1 MDQHITDLTGIAV
14 VASVAVIGGLAL
26 IGLRQPAIV
35 GYILAG
41 VLLGPSGL
49 ALIRRSEDLITLA
62 ELGVLMLLFLIAMEL
77 SIRAFVAVL
86 RTALLCALLQIAL
99 ALALTFLLALLM
111 NWPVKTAVLLGFIVS
126 LSSTAVA
133 IKMLEDI
140 GELRTHI
147 GRITV
152 GVLIAQDLAVV
163 PMLIVAGAMAG
174 EGHFTYI
181 VAIKVAVSVA
191 LLAAL
196 IWYLSRRQRV
206 GLPIQR
212 LMRGKTDVIPLAAL
226 AFCFAAAAVSGS
238 IGLSAAYGAFLAGLL
253 LGNSTVRAVTLRAT
267 LPIQSVLMVVFFLS
281 IGLLLDLRYVWQEL
295 PTVLALLVAVVVIKT
310 VSNVA
315 CLRLLGEP
323 WERAFPAGLVMG
335 QIGEFSFV
343 LAAIGAGTGLLS
355 PEDERLAIAVI
366 ALSLLTS
373 PLWLISARRF
383 HDVAAGGIFSLRA
396 ALREVYDT
404 EITTAGRIA
413 ALLRHCGAVAAAFVT
428 RAGSTLGSRFGRRL
442 SQRRHR

>member
-1 MDQHITDLTGIAV
+1 MDQQITDLTGIAV
-14 VASVAVIGGLAL
+14 VASVAVIRGLASIRL
-26 IGLRQPAIV
+26 HQPAIV

-49 ALIRRSEDLITLA
+49 ALIRRSEDVITLA

-77 SIRAFVAVL
+77 SIRAFVTVL
-86 RTALLCALLQIAL
+86 RTALLCALLQLAL
-99 ALALTFLLALLM
+99 ALALTFLLALFM

-181 VAIKVAVSVA
+181 VAIKVAASIA

-253 LGNSTVRAVTLRAT
+253 IGNSTVRAVALRAT

-295 PTVLALLVAVVVIKT
+295 PTVLALLVAVVAVKT

-315 CLRLLGEP
+315 CLRLLGES

-343 LAAIGAGTGLLS
+343 LAAIGAGGGLLS
-355 PEDERLAIAVI
+355 PDDYRLAIAII
-366 ALSLLTS
+366 ALSLLAS
-373 PLWLISARRF
+373 PLWLISVRRF
-383 HDVAAGGIFSLRA
+383 HHVAAGGILSVRG
-396 ALREVYDT
+396 ALREVYGT
-404 EITTAGRIA
+404 EISTVARIGA
-413 ALLRHCGAVAAAFVT
+413 FLRHVSAV
-428 RAGSTLGSRFGRRL
+428 LLSRRG
-442 SQRRHR
+442 

>member
-1 MDQHITDLTGIAV
+1 MDQQITDLTGIAV
-14 VASVAVIGGLAL
+14 VASVAVIVGLAL
-26 IGLRQPAIV
+26 IRLRQPAIV

-49 ALIRRSEDLITLA
+49 ALVSRTEGLITLA

-77 SIRAFVAVL
+77 SIRAFVTVL
-86 RTALLCALLQIAL
+86 RTALLCALLQIGVAL
-99 ALALTFLLALLM
+99 GLTFLLALLM

-133 IKMLEDI
+133 VKILEDI
-140 GELRTHI
+140 GELRTHV

-174 EGHFTYI
+174 EGRFTY
-181 VAIKVAVSVA
+181 VVGIKVAVSVA

-196 IWYLSRRQRV
+196 IWYLSRRRRV

-226 AFCFAAAAVSGS
+226 AFCFAAAAVSAS

-253 LGNSTVRAVTLRAT
+253 IGNSAVRAVTLRAT

-295 PTVLALLVAVVVIKT
+295 PTVLALLVSVVVVKT

-323 WERAFPAGLVMG
+323 WERAFPVGLVMG

-343 LAAIGAGTGLLS
+343 LAAIGDGGGLLS
-355 PEDERLAIAVI
+355 PDDYRLAIAVI
-366 ALSLLTS
+366 VLSLLAS
-373 PLWLISARRF
+373 PLWLMSVRRF
-383 HDVAAGGIFSLRA
+383 HHVAARGVLSMRE
-396 ALREVYDT
+396 ALREVYGT
-404 EITTAGRIA
+404 EISTAARIGAFLRHVAMAAA
-413 ALLRHCGAVAAAFVT
+413 ALV
-428 RAGSTLGSRFGRRL
+428 SRRG
-442 SQRRHR
+442 

>member
-1 MDQHITDLTGIAV
+1 MDQQITDLTGIAV

-26 IGLRQPAIV
+26 MRLRQPAIV

-41 VLLGPSGL
+41 VLLGPGGL
-49 ALIRRSEDLITLA
+49 ALISRTEGLITLA

-77 SIRAFVAVL
+77 SIRAFVTVL
-86 RTALLCALLQIAL
+86 RTALLCALLQIGVAL
-99 ALALTFLLALLM
+99 GLTFLLALLM

-133 IKMLEDI
+133 VKILEDI
-140 GELRTHI
+140 GELRTHV

-174 EGHFTYI
+174 EGRFTY
-181 VAIKVAVSVA
+181 VVGIKVTVSVA

-196 IWYLSRRQRV
+196 IWYLSRRRRV

-226 AFCFAAAAVSGS
+226 AFCFAGAAVSAS

-253 LGNSTVRAVTLRAT
+253 IGNSAVRAVTLRAT

-295 PTVLALLVAVVVIKT
+295 PTVLALLVSVVVLKT

-343 LAAIGAGTGLLS
+343 LAAIGAGGGLLS
-355 PEDERLAIAVI
+355 PDDYRLAIAVI
-366 ALSLLTS
+366 VLSLLAS
-373 PLWLISARRF
+373 PLWLMSVRRF
-383 HDVAAGGIFSLRA
+383 HHVAAGGVLSMRE
-396 ALREVYDT
+396 ALREVYGT
-404 EITTAGRIA
+404 EISTAARIGA
-413 ALLRHCGAVAAAFVT
+413 FARHVAMVAAALV
-428 RAGSTLGSRFGRRL
+428 SRKG
-442 SQRRHR
+442 

>member
-1 MDQHITDLTGIAV
+1 MDQQITDLTGIAV

-26 IGLRQPAIV
+26 IRLHQPAIV

-86 RTALLCALLQIAL
+86 RTALSCALLQIAL

-111 NWPVKTAVLLGFIVS
+111 NWPVKTAMLLGSIVS

-181 VAIKVAVSVA
+181 VAIKVAASIA

-196 IWYLSRRQRV
+196 IRYLSRRQRV

-212 LMRGKTDVIPLAAL
+212 LMRGKTDVIPLSAL
-226 AFCFAAAAVSGS
+226 AFCFASAAVSAS
-238 IGLSAAYGAFLAGLL
+238 IGLSAAHGAFLAGLL
-253 LGNSTVRAVTLRAT
+253 IGNSAVRAVTLRAT
-267 LPIQSVLMVVFFLS
+267 LPIQSVLMVVFS
-281 IGLLLDLRYVWQEL
+281 CRSGCCSTCATCGRSCQPCW
-295 PTVLALLVAVVVIKT
+295 PC
-310 VSNVA
+310 
-315 CLRLLGEP
+315 CLR
-323 WERAFPAGLVMG
+323 W
-335 QIGEFSFV
+335 S
-343 LAAIGAGTGLLS
+343 LS
-355 PEDERLAIAVI
+355 
-366 ALSLLTS
+366 
-373 PLWLISARRF
+373 RR
-383 HDVAAGGIFSLRA
+383 
-396 ALREVYDT
+396 
-404 EITTAGRIA
+404 
-413 ALLRHCGAVAAAFVT
+413 
-428 RAGSTLGSRFGRRL
+428 
-442 SQRRHR
+442 

>member
-14 VASVAVIGGLAL
+14 VASVAVISGLAL
-26 IGLRQPAIV
+26 IRLRQPAIV

-49 ALIRRSEDLITLA
+49 ALIGRTEGLITLA

-77 SIRAFVAVL
+77 SIRAFVTVL
-86 RTALLCALLQIAL
+86 RTALLCALLQIGVAL
-99 ALALTFLLALLM
+99 GLTFLLALLM

-163 PMLIVAGAMAG
+163 PMLIVAAAMAG

-206 GLPIQR
+206 GAADTAIDEGQDRRHSVGHAGVLLCRCRRERQYRPLR
-212 LMRGKTDVIPLAAL
+212 CLWRVFGGVTDRQLHRPCRHPARDAAD
-226 AFCFAAAAVSGS
+226 
-238 IGLSAAYGAFLAGLL
+238 SARSEAEGTDFREV
-253 LGNSTVRAVTLRAT
+253 LGFVD
-267 LPIQSVLMVVFFLS
+267 QM
-281 IGLLLDLRYVWQEL
+281 
-295 PTVLALLVAVVVIKT
+295 
-310 VSNVA
+310 
-315 CLRLLGEP
+315 LRLL
-323 WERAFPAGLVMG
+323 L
-335 QIGEFSFV
+335 IG
-343 LAAIGAGTGLLS
+343 
-355 PEDERLAIAVI
+355 
-366 ALSLLTS
+366 
-373 PLWLISARRF
+373 
-383 HDVAAGGIFSLRA
+383 
-396 ALREVYDT
+396 
-404 EITTAGRIA
+404 
-413 ALLRHCGAVAAAFVT
+413 
-428 RAGSTLGSRFGRRL
+428 
-442 SQRRHR
+442 

>member
-1 MDQHITDLTGIAV
+1 MDQQITDLTGIAV

-26 IGLRQPAIV
+26 IRLRQPAIV

-49 ALIRRSEDLITLA
+49 ALISRTEGLITAA

-77 SIRAFVAVL
+77 SIRAFVTVL
-86 RTALLCALLQIAL
+86 RTALLCALLQIGVAL
-99 ALALTFLLALLM
+99 GLTFLLALIM

-253 LGNSTVRAVTLRAT
+253 IGNSTVRAVTLRAT

-343 LAAIGAGTGLLS
+343 LAAIGAGGGLLS
-355 PEDERLAIAVI
+355 PDDYRLAIAVI
-366 ALSLLTS
+366 ALSLLAS
-373 PLWLISARRF
+373 PLWLISVRRF
-383 HDVAAGGIFSLRA
+383 HNVAAGGILSMRE
-396 ALREVYDT
+396 ALREVYGT
-404 EITTAGRIA
+404 EISTVARIG
-413 ALLRHCGAVAAAFVT
+413 ALLRHVATVAAA
-428 RAGSTLGSRFGRRL
+428 LLSRRG
-442 SQRRHR
+442 

>member
-1 MDQHITDLTGIAV
+1 MDQQITDLTGIAV

-26 IGLRQPAIV
+26 IRLRQPAIV

-49 ALIRRSEDLITLA
+49 ALISRTEGLITLA

-77 SIRAFVAVL
+77 SIRAFVTVL
-86 RTALLCALLQIAL
+86 RTALLCALLQIGVAL
-99 ALALTFLLALLM
+99 GLTFLLALLM

-133 IKMLEDI
+133 VKILEDI
-140 GELRTHI
+140 GELRTHV

-174 EGHFTYI
+174 EGRFTY
-181 VAIKVAVSVA
+181 VVGIKVAFSVA

-196 IWYLSRRQRV
+196 IWYLSRRRRV

-226 AFCFAAAAVSGS
+226 AFCFAAAAVSAS

-253 LGNSTVRAVTLRAT
+253 IGNSAVRAVTLRAT

-295 PTVLALLVAVVVIKT
+295 PTVLALLVSVVVVKT
-310 VSNVA
+310 VSNVGVSA
-315 CLRLLGEP
+315 CSASRGSAP
-323 WERAFPAGLVMG
+323 FPPA
-335 QIGEFSFV
+335 S
-343 LAAIGAGTGLLS
+343 
-355 PEDERLAIAVI
+355 
-366 ALSLLTS
+366 
-373 PLWLISARRF
+373 
-383 HDVAAGGIFSLRA
+383 
-396 ALREVYDT
+396 
-404 EITTAGRIA
+404 
-413 ALLRHCGAVAAAFVT
+413 
-428 RAGSTLGSRFGRRL
+428 
-442 SQRRHR
+442 

>member
-1 MDQHITDLTGIAV
+1 MDQQITNLTGIAV
-14 VASVAVIGGLAL
+14 VASVAVVSGLAL
-26 IGLRQPAIV
+26 TRLRQPAIV

-49 ALIRRSEDLITLA
+49 ALVGRTEALVTLA

-77 SIRAFVAVL
+77 SIRAFVTVL
-86 RTALLCALLQIAL
+86 RTALLCALLQIGVAL
-99 ALALTFLLALLM
+99 GVTLLLALLM

-133 IKMLEDI
+133 VKMLEDI
-140 GELRTHI
+140 NELHTHI

-174 EGHFTYI
+174 EGNFTY
-181 VAIKVAVSVA
+181 VVGIKVALSVA

-196 IWYLSRRQRV
+196 VWYLSRRQRV
-206 GLPIQR
+206 VLPLQR
-212 LMRGKTDVIPLAAL
+212 WMRGKTDVIPLAAL
-226 AFCFAAAAVSGS
+226 AFCFAAAAVSGRL
-238 IGLSAAYGAFLAGLL
+238 GVSAAYGAFLAGLL
-253 LGNSTVRAVTLRAT
+253 IGNSTARAVTLRAT

-295 PTVLALLVAVVVIKT
+295 PTVLALLVTVVVVKT
-310 VSNVA
+310 VSNVV
-315 CLRLLGEP
+315 CLRLLGES
-323 WERAFPAGLVMG
+323 WERAFPSGLVMG

-343 LAAIGAGTGLLS
+343 LAAIGVGGGLLS
-355 PEDERLAIAVI
+355 AEDYRLAIAVI

-373 PLWLISARRF
+373 PLWLVSVRRF
-383 HDVAAGGIFSLRA
+383 HDVAAGGILSMRA
-396 ALREVYDT
+396 ALREVYGT
-404 EITTAGRIA
+404 EISTAARIGVFLRHVGAGAA
-413 ALLRHCGAVAAAFVT
+413 ALV
-428 RAGSTLGSRFGRRL
+428 SRKG
-442 SQRRHR
+442 

>member
-1 MDQHITDLTGIAV
+1 
-14 VASVAVIGGLAL
+14 
-26 IGLRQPAIV
+26 
-35 GYILAG
+35 
-41 VLLGPSGL
+41 
-49 ALIRRSEDLITLA
+49 
-62 ELGVLMLLFLIAMEL
+62 
-77 SIRAFVAVL
+77 
-86 RTALLCALLQIAL
+86 
-99 ALALTFLLALLM
+99 M

-181 VAIKVAVSVA
+181 VAIKVAASIA

-253 LGNSTVRAVTLRAT
+253 LGNSAVRAVTLRAT

-295 PTVLALLVAVVVIKT
+295 PTVLALLVSVVVVKT

-343 LAAIGAGTGLLS
+343 LAAIGAGGGLLS
-355 PEDERLAIAVI
+355 PDDYRLAIAVI
-366 ALSLLTS
+366 ALSLLAS
-373 PLWLISARRF
+373 PLWLISVRRF
-383 HDVAAGGIFSLRA
+383 HHVAAGGILNMRET
-396 ALREVYDT
+396 LREVYGT
-404 EITTAGRIA
+404 EISTAARIG
-413 ALLRHCGAVAAAFVT
+413 ALLRHVGTA
-428 RAGSTLGSRFGRRL
+428 LLSRRR
-442 SQRRHR
+442 

>member
-1 MDQHITDLTGIAV
+1 MDQQITDLTGIAV
-14 VASVAVIGGLAL
+14 VASVAVISGLAL
-26 IGLRQPAIV
+26 IRLRQPAIV

-49 ALIRRSEDLITLA
+49 ALVSRTEGLITLA

-77 SIRAFVAVL
+77 SIRAFVTVL

-206 GLPIQR
+206 ALPIQR

-226 AFCFAAAAVSGS
+226 AFCFAAAAVSAS

-253 LGNSTVRAVTLRAT
+253 IGNSAVRAVTLRAT

-295 PTVLALLVAVVVIKT
+295 PTVLALLLSVVVVKT

-315 CLRLLGEP
+315 YLRLLGEP

-343 LAAIGAGTGLLS
+343 LSAIGAGGGLLS
-355 PEDERLAIAVI
+355 PDDYRLAIAVI
-366 ALSLLTS
+366 ALSLLAS
-373 PLWLISARRF
+373 PLWLISVRRF
-383 HDVAAGGIFSLRA
+383 HHVTAGGILSMRE
-396 ALREVYDT
+396 ALREVYGT
-404 EITTAGRIA
+404 EISTAARIGAFLRHVARVAA
-413 ALLRHCGAVAAAFVT
+413 ALL
-428 RAGSTLGSRFGRRL
+428 SRRG
-442 SQRRHR
+442 